1 MKKIL
6 LFAFFNLFSAF
17 SFIVFILEF
26 SKHCEIAFLIPALLC
41 FLISFVYD
49 KKRYYIELNDENKE
63 NEKIKSYIDDI
74 RCLISNIHIDNNK
87 MRLSYMLSNELN
99 KFFVGINIFKVSD
112 LSNLTNDNITEMY
125 KSSYAK
131 TYRLVF
137 DKLKYS
143 LSEALRKDFFDILH
157 HRSTFPNKKNFVK
170 LFIN

>member
-63 NEKIKSYIDDI
+63 NIQQLAEGKEYIEKNNLWYY
-74 RCLISNIHIDNNK
+74 LI
-87 MRLSYMLSNELN
+87 E
-99 KFFVGINIFKVSD
+99 IFGWC
-112 LSNLTNDNITEMY
+112 
-125 KSSYAK
+125 
-131 TYRLVF
+131 
-137 DKLKYS
+137 
-143 LSEALRKDFFDILH
+143 
-157 HRSTFPNKKNFVK
+157 
-170 LFIN
+170 